1 MGLWARKMKN
11 EYKKN
16 PPAKGDFFYFGRPKP
31 TTMLTTEEFVLQYE
45 AYTDEELYKVYH
57 NIDDYSSEA
66 KDALEIVIK
75 KKGGMEQFL
84 DRMNEKATYAAE
96 INRIGREVVT
106 MSRKSVDVDFMRTII
121 SSKILPPEKVNE
133 IITQASGLVALE
145 KEDKK
150 IKPRTV
156 VGSVL
161 AVIVATAIGGTGW
174 GLKEIYA
181 PDIDLKIQLILL
193 VGVVLICYGIVKKF
207 TGQSKKNVVILIATI
222 LSVVLSI
229 GLGWLIAD
237 MAILFRK

>member
-1 MGLWARKMKN
+1 
-11 EYKKN
+11 
-16 PPAKGDFFYFGRPKP
+16 
-31 TTMLTTEEFVLQYE
+31 MLTTEEFILQYE
-45 AYTDEELYKVYH
+45 AYTDEELYKVYE
-57 NIDDYSSEA
+57 NIDDYSEEA
-66 KDALEIVIK
+66 QEAFDIVIE
-75 KKGGMEQFL
+75 KKGSLEEFL
-84 DRMNEKATYAAE
+84 DRVKEKAAYAAE
-96 INRIGREVVT
+96 INRIGREVAT
-106 MSRKSVDVDFMRTII
+106 MSRKNIDSDFMRTII
-121 SSKILPPEKVNE
+121 SSQILPPEKVNE

-193 VGVVLICYGIVKKF
+193 AGVVLICYGIVKKF
-207 TGQSKKNVVILIATI
+207 TGQSKKNVVILIATF
-222 LSVVLSI
+222 LSVALSLA
-229 GLGWLIAD
+229 LGVLIAD